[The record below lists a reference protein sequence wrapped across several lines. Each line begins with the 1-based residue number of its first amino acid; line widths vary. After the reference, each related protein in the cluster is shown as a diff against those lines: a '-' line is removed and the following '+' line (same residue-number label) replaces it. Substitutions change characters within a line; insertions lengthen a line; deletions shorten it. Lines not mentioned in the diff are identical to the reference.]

1 LRVFNDRPL
10 LTQTIERIRGYFK
23 NDEIVLVIPEELRKI
38 TREFTGRMPMI
49 VEPMRRNTAPA
60 IGLAAMT
67 LQRKFGDGLMH
78 VMPADHI
85 ISTRGQFVAA
95 LRSGERMAQAGY
107 LVTYGIRPDRAET
120 GYGYVKVG
128 GKIKMERGIAAFE
141 GEGFTEKPSATRA
154 RHYLNDGRY
163 LWNSGI
169 FTFRISTILREMADH
184 IPAACRSLGKYV
196 KTHRPEYFAR
206 IKGTSIDCGVMEKS
220 RRLCVI
226 KAPFSWDDVGSWL
239 ALERYFKKNAK
250 GNIFIGDT
258 LGLETYGSI
267 VYTYNIPV
275 KLFGV
280 SGLVIVACPRGIL
293 VCRKDRIPEM
303 KKLLRKKGG

>member
-1 LRVFNDRPL
+1 
-10 LTQTIERIRGYFK
+10 
-23 NDEIVLVIPEELRKI
+23 
-38 TREFTGRMPMI
+38 
-49 VEPMRRNTAPA
+49 
-60 IGLAAMT
+60 
-67 LQRKFGDGLMH
+67 
-78 VMPADHI
+78 
-85 ISTRGQFVAA
+85 
-95 LRSGERMAQAGY
+95 
-107 LVTYGIRPDRAET
+107 
-120 GYGYVKVG
+120 
-128 GKIKMERGIAAFE
+128 
-141 GEGFTEKPSATRA
+141 
-154 RHYLNDGRY
+154 
-163 LWNSGI
+163 
-169 FTFRISTILREMADH
+169 
-184 IPAACRSLGKYV
+184 
-196 KTHRPEYFAR
+196 
-206 IKGTSIDCGVMEKS
+206 
-220 RRLCVI
+220 VI